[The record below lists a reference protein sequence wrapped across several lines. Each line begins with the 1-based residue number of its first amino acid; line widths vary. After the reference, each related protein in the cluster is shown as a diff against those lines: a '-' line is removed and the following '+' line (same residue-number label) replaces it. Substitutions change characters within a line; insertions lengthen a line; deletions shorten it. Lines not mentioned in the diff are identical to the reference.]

1 MASRTQQLGITA
13 LALLCF
19 AGNSLLCRLALK
31 TTTIDPASFTLVR
44 LLSGA
49 LVLNL
54 LVWYRD
60 GRAGLGQGHWRSA
73 WALFLYAAAFS
84 GAYLQLSAATGALL
98 LFGAVQVSMLSY
110 GFWRGERFTLRQSL
124 GFMTALAGLLDLL
137 LPGLETPPLWAC
149 AAMILAGMAW
159 AAYTLLGKQA
169 GGDPTQVT
177 AGNFAR
183 ASLLGVLLSLL
194 MGLTQGV
201 TPWHSPLDGMLDA
214 VASGALAS
222 GCGYALWYMALRQ
235 LKATTAATLQ
245 LSVPVLAA
253 LGGVVLLGEALSEQ
267 LVYCG
272 LAVLGGIG
280 LVIAW

>member
-1 MASRTQQLGITA
+1 MSRLQLAGTTA

-31 TTTIDPASFTLVR
+31 NTAIDPATFTLVR

-54 LVWYRD
+54 LVWRRD
-60 GRAGLGQGHWRSA
+60 GGAGLGQGRWPSA
-73 WALFLYAAAFS
+73 WALFIYAAAFS

-98 LFGAVQVSMLSY
+98 LFGAVQISMLSY
-110 GFWRGERFTLRQSL
+110 GFWRGERFSKRQSL
-124 GFMTALAGLLDLL
+124 GFVAALAGLLSLL

-159 AAYTLLGKQA
+159 AAYTLLGKRA
-169 GGDPTQVT
+169 GDPTQVT

-194 MGLTQGV
+194 AGLSQGV
-201 TPWHSPLDGMLDA
+201 TPWQSPPEGLLYA
-214 VASGALAS
+214 VTSGALAS
-222 GCGYALWYMALRQ
+222 GCGYALWYMALRHI
-235 LKATTAATLQ
+235 KATTAAILQ

-253 LGGVVLLGEALSEQ
+253 LGGVILLGEPLSER
-267 LVYCG
+267 LLYSG
-272 LAVLGGIG
+272 MAVLGGIG